1 MGLSTATRYSVRGVC
16 AAAAMRSPLRSCGA
30 CGPGL
35 RAAVP
40 PLASPAC
47 RQAAVGLWT
56 GGTQSRKKQGW
67 KMFYFSSE
75 EGWTLELVRRWLRE
89 GFNSDILKL

>member
-1 MGLSTATRYSVRGVC
+1 MGPSRAVRYGVRGAC
-16 AAAAMRSPLRSCGA
+16 AAAAMCSLLWSCGA
-30 CGPGL
+30 CGPGV

-40 PLASPAC
+40 SLASPAC

-56 GGTQSRKKQGW
+56 GGTQSRKKHRW

-89 GFNSDILKL
+89 AFDSDILKL